1 MLGQKVLPNRI
12 SSNLMVFLHLPQKSN
27 IPLASKY
34 VDSLTMFFLMKV
46 SRNVLSLP
54 SFRVNLAALAIFVNE
69 YVKIVVH
76 FDA

>member
-1 MLGQKVLPNRI
+1 
-12 SSNLMVFLHLPQKSN
+12 
-27 IPLASKY
+27 
-34 VDSLTMFFLMKV
+34 MFFLMKV